1 MSLNQAKLLL
11 VPGEGVGPEI
21 MVELRRVLDWL
32 SFGCGL
38 TFDLEEESDL
48 AAVPDKARK
57 ADAVLIG
64 ALDGPAL
71 QQLHRELG
79 LHIALRPVRV
89 MEPLVY
95 NAPLKPEYVRDLD
108 LMLVQALSPDSAAK
122 VARMA
127 LTLARQRKLKICVV
141 DKSGPEAVS
150 LAWRAEIERV
160 RSKSFAEIAMT
171 SWQSDLFARQLVRHP
186 RQFDV
191 ILLDEVLGDV
201 LSSVAG
207 MITGVPGL
215 LPAAAIGDEIDG
227 HRIALF
233 GPLHGPAPA
242 VAGKGEANPIGAILS
257 LALMLRQVMDRPAEA
272 QHIETAVQNAV
283 GSGIRTVDIVGHDCT
298 QVTTHQMGNAILTRL
313 AQLQTA

>member
-1 MSLNQAKLLL
+1 MSKDQPKLLL
-11 VPGEGVGPEI
+11 LPGEGVGPEI
-21 MVELRRVLDWL
+21 MVEVRRVLDWL

-38 TFDLEEESDL
+38 ALEMEEESDL
-48 AAVPDKARK
+48 TAVPAKARE

-71 QQLHRELG
+71 QELHRELN
-79 LHIALRPVRV
+79 LSIALRPVRV

-108 LMLVQALSPDSAAK
+108 LMLVHPLLPDSTAA

-160 RSKSFAEIAMT
+160 RGKSFAEIALT
-171 SWQSDLFARQLVRHP
+171 SWQPDLFARQLVRHP
-186 RQFDV
+186 RQYDV
-191 ILLDEVLGDV
+191 IMLDEALGDV

-215 LPAAAIGDEIDG
+215 LPAAALGDEVDG
-227 HRIALF
+227 WRIALF

-257 LALMLRQVMDRPAEA
+257 LALMLRQVMNRPAEA

-283 GSGIRTVDIVGHDCT
+283 ASGIRTVDIVGHDCT